1 MAEEEKRVPNY
12 NPEEDDKEYI
22 GTKLLDSI
30 ERGVGNWYQ
39 DERTLEG
46 WEYLNPLSV
55 ATATA
60 IRGVEGVGWVLGNT
74 PGASQLLQGIGWAED
89 RLAEGARNISG
100 ALTPDLD
107 PRFAGW
113 GSRLATAILADKG
126 LRKANVAGKLSKG
139 YSKVKS
145 AVKETIEE
153 GAERATVR
161 SGKKYTSTR
170 PETMSDVWVDD
181 DITGPA
187 HTYERY
193 SKKGYYPKNPPA
205 DPWMD
210 AKEIA
215 KRNDMQMSLLNSI
228 DNVPVPPNPTFE
240 DMVSL
245 KQTIMEAP
253 AALKKQAQNP
263 NISLTKRFKLFDAA
277 GGFDGS
283 GWFHYKG
290 FRKVSSKMPDAGR
303 KILRELQSPETL
315 GGQDRASNLPVLK
328 TENLPKLR
336 EEFGP
341 VLETLG
347 IKGGAQIHHIAAL
360 KGTMGIYD
368 GTQYMSPLYRE
379 ITDTLLEE
387 LPGLGNMEGNL
398 LGVIGGA
405 KEVKTPH
412 GIVHKFYRNKIG
424 ESGELFFTD
433 RVLESMNRSKEYRLL
448 KARELAEII
457 KRSEAIV
464 KQAMENFRLTH
475 SRLPD
480 DIEAGLRTITEKE
493 ANDLVERLSKFDN
506 DGYLN
511 VDRNYQVS
519 NMNELIKTIQFQ
531 DAIDPLVPAVKEI
544 KNPKALQALELAV
557 QKGMSSV
564 KALKETKYGKQLELA
579 LDQITPKN
587 LPKIQRIYDYNKNI
601 FID

>member
-1 MAEEEKRVPNY
+1 MEEEKRVPNY
-12 NPEEDDKEYI
+12 NPKEDDKEYI
-22 GTKLLDSI
+22 GTKLLDGI
-30 ERGVGNWYQ
+30 ERGASSWYK

-55 ATATA
+55 ATAGA

-74 PGASQLLQGIGWAED
+74 PVAGDLLKGIGWAED
-89 RLAEGARNISG
+89 RLAEGARNVSG

-113 GSRLATAILADKG
+113 GTRLGTAILADKG
-126 LRKANVAGKLSKG
+126 IRKVAGATKATLR
-139 YSKVKS
+139 
-145 AVKETIEE
+145 E
-153 GAERATVR
+153 GAERAAVR

-170 PETMSDVWVDD
+170 PETMSNVWNDD
-181 DITGPA
+181 LAGPKK
-187 HTYERY
+187 TYERY
-193 SKKGYYPKNPPA
+193 SKKGYYPKNPPD

-210 AKEIA
+210 PKEIA
-215 KRNDMQMSLLNSI
+215 KRNDMQMSLFNYI
-228 DNVPVPPNPTFE
+228 DSKADVPIPPNPSFE

-263 NISLTKRFKLFDAA
+263 NINLTKRFKLYNS
-277 GGFDGS
+277 GLGFTAT
-283 GWFHYKG
+283 GWYNYKG
-290 FRKVSSKMPDAGR
+290 FRQASSKMPQTGR
-303 KILRELQSPETL
+303 LFAEDFTSPETL
-315 GGQDRASNLPVLK
+315 AGQDRAINLPVLK
-328 TENLPKLR
+328 EENLPKLR

-341 VLETLG
+341 VLEPLG

-360 KGTMGIYD
+360 KATIGIYND
-368 GTQYMSPLYRE
+368 TQYMSPLYRE

-412 GIVHKFYRNKIG
+412 GKAHLFYRNTIG

-506 DGYLN
+506 DGYLK
-511 VDRNYQVS
+511 VDREYQVS
-519 NMNELIKTIQFQ
+519 NMNELIKTIRFQ
-531 DAIDPLVPAVKEI
+531 DAIDPIVPAVKNI
-544 KNPKALQALELAV
+544 KNPKALEALELAV
-557 QKGMSSV
+557 QQGISSV
-564 KALKETKYGKQLELA
+564 KALKQAKYGKQLELA
-579 LDQITPKN
+579 LDQITPEN
-587 LPKIQRIYDYNKNI
+587 LPKIQKARRGSSLKLDEQTGMRP
-601 FID
+601 DD

>member
-1 MAEEEKRVPNY
+1 MEEEKRVPNY

-22 GTKLLDSI
+22 GTKLLDGI
-30 ERGVGNWYQ
+30 ERGASSWYK

-46 WEYLNPLSV
+46 WEYLNPFSV
-55 ATATA
+55 ATAGA

-74 PGASQLLQGIGWAED
+74 PVAGDLLRGIGWAED

-113 GSRLATAILADKG
+113 GTRLGTAILADKG
-126 LRKANVAGKLSKG
+126 IRKVAGATK
-139 YSKVKS
+139 
-145 AVKETIEE
+145 ATIKE
-153 GAERATVR
+153 GAERAAVR

-170 PETMSDVWVDD
+170 PETMSDVWKDD
-181 DITGPA
+181 LAGPSK
-187 HTYERY
+187 TFERTN
-193 SKKGYYPKNPPA
+193 KRGYYPENPPD
-205 DPWMD
+205 DPWID
-210 AKEIA
+210 PKDIEKARSNIK
-215 KRNDMQMSLLNSI
+215 MSLFNYI
-228 DNVPVPPNPTFE
+228 DSQKDVPIPPNPTFE

-253 AALKKQAQNP
+253 AALKKEAQNP
-263 NISLTKRFKLFDAA
+263 NISLTKRIELSRS
-277 GGFDGS
+277 GVGFTAT
-283 GWFHYKG
+283 GWYNYKG
-290 FRKVSSKMPDAGR
+290 FRKASSKMPDDGR
-303 KILRELQSPETL
+303 LYAADFTSPQKL
-315 GGQDRASNLPVLK
+315 SGQDRAINLPVLK
-328 TENLPKLR
+328 KENLPKLR

-360 KGTMGIYD
+360 KATIGIYND
-368 GTQYMSPLYRE
+368 TQYMSPLYRE

-448 KARELAEII
+448 KARELAKII
-457 KRSEAIV
+457 RRSEAIV
-464 KQAMENFRLTH
+464 RQAMENLRLSH
-475 SRLPD
+475 SRTLKISP
-480 DIEAGLRTITEKE
+480 K
-493 ANDLVERLSKFDN
+493 NLVKRLSKFDN
-506 DGYLN
+506 DGYLK
-511 VDRNYQVS
+511 VDKNYQVS

-531 DAIDPLVPAVKEI
+531 DAIDPLVPAVKKV

-564 KALKETKYGKQLELA
+564 KALKETKYGKQLELT

-587 LPKIQRIYDYNKNI
+587 LPRIQRIYDYNKNI
-601 FID
+601 FIE

>member
-1 MAEEEKRVPNY
+1 MEEEKRVPNY
-12 NPEEDDKEYI
+12 NPKKDDKEYI
-22 GTKLLDSI
+22 GTKLLDGI
-30 ERGVGNWYQ
+30 ERGASSWYK

-46 WEYLNPLSV
+46 WEYLNPFSV
-55 ATATA
+55 ATAGA
-60 IRGVEGVGWVLGNT
+60 IRSVEGVGWVLGNT

-89 RLAEGARNISG
+89 RLAEGARNVSG

-113 GSRLATAILADKG
+113 GTRLASAIIADKG

-139 YSKVKS
+139 YSKVKG
-145 AVKETIEE
+145 AVKETVEE
-153 GAERATVR
+153 GSERAAVR

-170 PETMSDVWVDD
+170 PETMSNVWDD
-181 DITGPA
+181 DLAGPA

-193 SKKGYYPKNPPA
+193 SKKGYYPENPPA

-215 KRNDMQMSLLNSI
+215 KRNDMQMSLINSI
-228 DNVPVPPNPTFE
+228 DNVPIPPNPSFE

-263 NISLTKRFKLFDAA
+263 NISLAKRIELSRS
-277 GGFDGS
+277 GVGFTAT
-283 GWFHYKG
+283 GWYNYKE
-290 FRKVSSKMPDAGR
+290 FRKVSGTMPDDGR
-303 KILRELQSPETL
+303 LYLQDFQSPQNL
-315 GGQDRASNLPVLK
+315 AGQDRAINLSVLK
-328 TENLPKLR
+328 KENLPKLR

-360 KGTMGIYD
+360 KATMGIYND
-368 GTQYMSPLYRE
+368 TQYMSPLYRE

-398 LGVIGGA
+398 LGVIGDA
-405 KEVKTPH
+405 KDVKTPH
-412 GIVHKFYRNKIG
+412 GIVHKFYKKKTG

-448 KARELAEII
+448 KVRELAKII
-457 KRSEAIV
+457 RRSEAIV
-464 KQAMENFRLTH
+464 RQAMENLRLSH
-475 SRLPD
+475 SRTFKISP
-480 DIEAGLRTITEKE
+480 K
-493 ANDLVERLSKFDN
+493 NLVKRLSKFDD
-506 DGYLN
+506 DGYLK
-511 VDRNYQVS
+511 VDKDYQVS

-531 DAIDPLVPAVKEI
+531 DAIDPLVPAVKEV

-557 QKGMSSV
+557 QEGMSSV

-601 FID
+601 FIE